1 LYISGHSSG
10 GHLTGMMLVTDWEK
24 EYGLPK
30 DLIKAA
36 TSCSGMYD
44 LEPVRLSH
52 RNEYLF
58 LDERSARRNSPV
70 HHIPDVLIPLVV
82 GYGDGEL
89 DEFKRQSDEFAAAWE
104 AAGNP
109 VTKIILAGQ
118 NHFDVDRGYARV
130 DSPIMR
136 ATLTYMGQG

>member
-1 LYISGHSSG
+1 
-10 GHLTGMMLVTDWEK
+10 MMMVTDWEK

-36 TSCSGMYD
+36 TSFSGPYD

-58 LDERSARRNSPV
+58 LDERSAHRNSPI
-70 HHIPDVLIPLVV
+70 HHIPDVRIPLVI
-82 GYGDGEL
+82 GYGDGEH
-89 DEFKRQSDEFAAAWE
+89 DEFKRQSDDFAAARG

-109 VTKIILAGQ
+109 VTKIILEGQ
-118 NHFDVDRGYARV
+118 NHFDVGREYAKV
-130 DSPIMR
+130 DSPIMK
-136 ATLTYMGQG
+136 ATWANMGLK